1 MELKPKKIIS
11 RWTNNKSFIIWKYI
25 DNNTWNI
32 IRITWVGFH
41 IGASELNASFL
52 LVKSFNLKQS
62 VIEWSR
68 RLKTHIKNIKWKTLL
83 EIRESFNFG
92 NFILWEWFENFRPIF
107 KISANTTFGYIDV
120 GDGCWRRNVLM
131 TTIRCWLTIFLAS
144 GTIIQKRSSKSTN
157 RHQHYDVTN
166 IARRFES
173 KQNFICYPSCFN
185 IRHMFCSTWSYG
197 NYKGILVAHLIS
209 LTHTNYLFLWL
220 ILITHENYSS
230 GIYSALFFHSWLGSS
245 SYELYLQGM
254 WL

>member
-92 NFILWEWFENFRPIF
+92 NFILWEWFENFRSIF
-107 KISANTTFGYIDV
+107 QNFGQYDV
-120 GDGCWRRNVLM
+120 WLY
-131 TTIRCWLTIFLAS
+131 RCWWRMLET
-144 GTIIQKRSSKSTN
+144 KCVDDN
-157 RHQHYDVTN
+157 
-166 IARRFES
+166 
-173 KQNFICYPSCFN
+173 
-185 IRHMFCSTWSYG
+185 
-197 NYKGILVAHLIS
+197 
-209 LTHTNYLFLWL
+209 
-220 ILITHENYSS
+220 
-230 GIYSALFFHSWLGSS
+230 
-245 SYELYLQGM
+245 
-254 WL
+254 